1 MAQGTGQITS
11 APLPT
16 IAARGLA
23 MFLIVGT
30 LTGVAIFSRPSRS
43 AAAIEGHSSA
53 RSLDRTQWPI
63 IGELWSPRR
72 IIRLHAGPEGTLY
85 TVCSPDGT
93 VLGAQLTGDEL
104 TRAFPDIDLPMLSGR
119 DNGYQLMMADP
130 D

>member
-1 MAQGTGQITS
+1 MNSIGKE
-11 APLPT
+11 
-16 IAARGLA
+16 
-23 MFLIVGT
+23 
-30 LTGVAIFSRPSRS
+30 
-43 AAAIEGHSSA
+43 AAI
-53 RSLDRTQWPI
+53 LFCVMLTLP

-104 TRAFPDIDLPMLSGR
+104 TRAFPDIDLPMLCEQA
-119 DNGYQLMMADP
+119 DGYQLMMVDP

>member
-1 MAQGTGQITS
+1 MAHRTGQTTS

-30 LTGVAIFSRPSRS
+30 LTGVAILSRPSRS
-43 AAAIEGHSSA
+43 AAATEDHSSA
-53 RSLDRTQWPI
+53 RSLDRTHWPI

-104 TRAFPDIDLPMLSGR
+104 TRAFPDIDLPMLCEQ
-119 DNGYQLMMADP
+119 DDAYQLMMVDP

>member
-1 MAQGTGQITS
+1 MAQGTGQTTS

-43 AAAIEGHSSA
+43 AAAIEDHSSA
-53 RSLDRTQWPI
+53 RSLDRTHWPI

-104 TRAFPDIDLPMLSGR
+104 KRAFPDIDLPMLSGR

>member
-23 MFLIVGT
+23 LILIVGT

-43 AAAIEGHSSA
+43 AAAIEDHSSA
-53 RSLDRTQWPI
+53 RSLDRTHWPI

-93 VLGAQLTGDEL
+93 VLGAHLTGDEL

-119 DNGYQLMMADP
+119 DNGYQLMIVDP

>member
-1 MAQGTGQITS
+1 MI
-11 APLPT
+11 
-16 IAARGLA
+16 
-23 MFLIVGT
+23 LIVGT
-30 LTGVAIFSRPSRS
+30 LAGVAILSRPSRS
-43 AAAIEGHSSA
+43 AAATEDHSSA
-53 RSLDRTQWPI
+53 RPPDRTHWPI

-104 TRAFPDIDLPMLSGR
+104 KRAFPDIDLPMLSGR
-119 DNGYQLMMADP
+119 NNGYQPMMADP

>member
-1 MAQGTGQITS
+1 MAHRTGQTTS

-43 AAAIEGHSSA
+43 AAAIEDHSSA
-53 RSLDRTQWPI
+53 RSLDRTHWPI

-104 TRAFPDIDLPMLSGR
+104 TRAFPDIDLPMLC
-119 DNGYQLMMADP
+119 DQADGYQLMMVDP